1 MQRYKTAKSYDV
13 KSFLSAEHHKKRRYA
28 SKMSRKR
35 DFVSLTLGRGSISV
49 FLYILLGIF
58 NFSVMCFLCGEGI
71 VWKEL
76 SVKAVKSTLP
86 FCVEDSLADRRKL
99 SFLDTVSFLMEYNKE
114 DKESL
119 RPPLPVADIKTL
131 DDSSNGIEIK
141 NETSYV
147 IDTQSMLIEKPRL
160 SSANPKVLIVHTHG
174 SESYTPSSTYNYNQ
188 TGNYRTDNTDFNM
201 IRVGKQLAKAI
212 KSEGV
217 EVIHDTS
224 INDYPSYND
233 SYNKTGKII
242 EKYLS
247 KDKDIA
253 IVLDIHRDA
262 LGDENNIVRLATDI
276 GSKKAA
282 QVMIVCGTDTNLDNP
297 NWQQNLSL
305 ALYIQQSMEKN
316 YPGFMRPVNLRKERF
331 NMHLT
336 TGSLLFEMGTNG
348 NTLEEALYSADILG
362 SELGKIIGSIKGG

>member
-1 MQRYKTAKSYDV
+1 MQRYKTTKSYDV
-13 KSFLSAEHHKKRRYA
+13 RSFLSAEHHKKRRYA
-28 SKMSRKR
+28 SKIPRR

-58 NFSVMCFLCGEGI
+58 NFSVMCFLIGEGI
-71 VWKEL
+71 VWNQL
-76 SVKAVKSTLP
+76 AVKAVKSTLP
-86 FCVEDSLADRRKL
+86 FCVDDSLADRGKL
-99 SFLDTVSFLMEYNKE
+99 SFLDSVSFLMEYKQE
-114 DKESL
+114 DKEPL
-119 RPPLPVADIKTL
+119 LPPLPLADIKTL
-131 DDSSNGIEIK
+131 DDSSKGIEIK

-147 IDTQSMLIEKPRL
+147 IDTASMLSQKPTL
-160 SSANPKVLIVHTHG
+160 SSVSPKVLIVHTHG
-174 SESYTPSSTYNYNQ
+174 SESYTPSSTYNYKQ
-188 TGNYRTDNTDFNM
+188 TGNYRTGDTNFNM

-212 KSEGV
+212 ESEGI

-242 EKYLS
+242 EKHLS
-247 KDKDIA
+247 ADKDIA
-253 IVLDIHRDA
+253 MVLDIHRDA

-297 NWQQNLSL
+297 YWKQNLSL
-305 ALYIQQSMEKN
+305 ALYIQQNIEKN
-316 YPGFMRPVNLRKERF
+316 YPGLMRPVNIRKERF

-336 TGSLLFEMGTNG
+336 KGSLLFEMGTNG
-348 NTLEEALYSADILG
+348 NTLEEALVSADILG
-362 SELGKIIGSIKGG
+362 RELGKIIKTITE

>member
-13 KSFLSAEHHKKRRYA
+13 RSFLSAEHHKKRRYV
-28 SKMSRKR
+28 SKMPRR
-35 DFVSLTLGRGSISV
+35 DFVSLTFGRGSISV

-58 NFSVMCFLCGEGI
+58 NFSVMCFLLREGI
-71 VWKEL
+71 VWDQL
-76 SVKAVKSTLP
+76 AVKAVKSTIP
-86 FCVEDSLADRRKL
+86 FCVTDTTQEARYLSLL
-99 SFLDTVSFLMEYNKE
+99 EGVSSLMEYRSE
-114 DKESL
+114 DEEII
-119 RPPLPVADIKTL
+119 RPPLPSADIKTL
-131 DDSSNGIEIK
+131 DDSSKGIEIK

-147 IDTQSMLIEKPRL
+147 IDPASFLSQKPRL

-174 SESYTPSSTYNYNQ
+174 SESYTPSSTYNYEQ
-188 TGNYRTDNTDFNM
+188 TGNYRTGDTNFNM
-201 IRVGKQLAKAI
+201 IRVGKQLAEAI
-212 KSEGV
+212 RSEGI

-233 SYNKTGKII
+233 SYNKTGKVI
-242 EKYLS
+242 ERYL
-247 KDKDIA
+247 KEDKDIA
-253 IVLDIHRDA
+253 MVLDIHRDA

-276 GSKKAA
+276 GSRKAA

-297 NWQQNLSL
+297 YWKQNLSL
-305 ALYIQQSMEKN
+305 ALYIQQNIEKN

-348 NTLEEALYSADILG
+348 NTLEEALLSADILG
-362 SELGKIIGSIKGG
+362 SELGKIIKNIIE